1 MKTQTGKIFFS
12 VVGQSIKAIWL
23 LFVLIIHIIAKLIEV
38 VASLI
43 ARITEK
49 LLNKN

>member
-1 MKTQTGKIFFS
+1 MKNQTGKIFFM
-12 VVGQSIKAIWL
+12 VVRQVIKAIWSL
-23 LFVLIIHIIAKLIEV
+23 LVLSLHIIAKLIEV
-38 VASLI
+38 VAALI

>member
-1 MKTQTGKIFFS
+1 MKNQTGKIFFK
-12 VVGQSIKAIWL
+12 VLGQFIKAIWS
-23 LFVLIIHIIAKLIEV
+23 LFVLVVHIIAKLIEV

>member
-1 MKTQTGKIFFS
+1 MKNQTGRIFFM
-12 VVGQSIKAIWL
+12 VLGQLIKAIWSL
-23 LFVLIIHIIAKLIEV
+23 LLMSLHIIAKLIEV